1 MSKRDYYEVLCV
13 VRTAS
18 EEELKKSYRKLA
30 MKHHPD
36 RNPGDKAA
44 EEAFKEISEA
54 YEILSDAEKR
64 KIYDQYGHEGLQ
76 RGGAGGGGFGAGG
89 GFSDIFGDVF
99 ADIFGGAGG
108 GGRGGPRRGS
118 DLRYLLELTLEQAVF
133 GVTET
138 IKIPTWDDC
147 SACNGHG
154 TADGKKPRECPTC
167 QGSGQVQ
174 VRQGFFVLQQ
184 TCPHCRGRGV
194 SVTDPCKSCRGVGK
208 LKRDKT
214 LEVKIPPGV
223 DTGDRIRLSGEG
235 EPGDRGAQSGDLYV
249 QINVKPHEFFER
261 DGSDL
266 YCTVP
271 VSIVTATLGGELE
284 VPTLKGKA
292 SLKVPEGTQSGKTF
306 KLRGMGVKSVRGG
319 PQGDLICNLVVEVP
333 VDLNRKQKDLL
344 RAFGEAVDGDSG
356 KHTPE
361 SAGWLSKAKQFF
373 DKIA

>member
-13 VRTAS
+13 VRTVS

-76 RGGAGGGGFGAGG
+76 RGGAGAGGFGGGG

-99 ADIFGGAGG
+99 ADIFGGGG
-108 GGRGGPRRGS
+108 GGSRGGPRRGS

-147 SACNGHG
+147 EACNGHG

-271 VSIVTATLGGELE
+271 VSIVTASLGGELE

-333 VDLNRKQKDLL
+333 VALNRKQKDLL

-361 SAGWLSKAKQFF
+361 SASWLSKAKQFF

>member
-1 MSKRDYYEVLCV
+1 MSKRDYYEVLGV
-13 VRTAS
+13 AKS
-18 EEELKKSYRKLA
+18 AADDELKKAYRKLA
-30 MKHHPD
+30 MKYHPD

-44 EEAFKEISEA
+44 EESFKEISEA
-54 YEILSDAEKR
+54 YEILSDAKKR
-64 KIYDQYGHEGLQ
+64 AIYDQHGHEGLQ
-76 RGGAGGGGFGAGG
+76 RGGPGGGGFGGG

-99 ADIFGGAGG
+99 ADIFGGGQG
-108 GGRGGPRRGS
+108 GGRGGPRRGA
-118 DLRYLLELTLEQAVF
+118 DLRYMMELTLEQAVF

-138 IKIPTWDDC
+138 IKLPTWDDC
-147 SACNGHG
+147 GACNGYG
-154 TADGKKPRECPTC
+154 SADGKKPRECPTC

-194 SVTDPCKSCRGVGK
+194 SVTDPCKTCRGVGK
-208 LKRDKT
+208 TKRDKT
-214 LEVKIPPGV
+214 LEVKIPAGV

-235 EPGDRGAQSGDLYV
+235 EPGDKGAQSGDLYV

-271 VSIVTATLGGELE
+271 VSIVTASLGGELE

-292 SLKVPEGTQSGKTF
+292 QLKVPEGTQSGKAF

-333 VDLNRKQKDLL
+333 VDLNRKQKELL
-344 RAFGEAVDGDSG
+344 RAFGEAVEGDSG

-361 SAGWLSKAKQFF
+361 SASWLGKAKKFF
-373 DKIA
+373 DGIAS

>member
-118 DLRYLLELTLEQAVF
+118 DLRYLLELTL
-133 GVTET
+133 
-138 IKIPTWDDC
+138 
-147 SACNGHG
+147 
-154 TADGKKPRECPTC
+154 
-167 QGSGQVQ
+167 
-174 VRQGFFVLQQ
+174 
-184 TCPHCRGRGV
+184 
-194 SVTDPCKSCRGVGK
+194 
-208 LKRDKT
+208 
-214 LEVKIPPGV
+214 
-223 DTGDRIRLSGEG
+223 
-235 EPGDRGAQSGDLYV
+235 
-249 QINVKPHEFFER
+249 
-261 DGSDL
+261 
-266 YCTVP
+266 
-271 VSIVTATLGGELE
+271 
-284 VPTLKGKA
+284 
-292 SLKVPEGTQSGKTF
+292 
-306 KLRGMGVKSVRGG
+306 
-319 PQGDLICNLVVEVP
+319 
-333 VDLNRKQKDLL
+333 
-344 RAFGEAVDGDSG
+344 
-356 KHTPE
+356 
-361 SAGWLSKAKQFF
+361 
-373 DKIA
+373 